1 MGVEMISARTT
12 RSRRWRWLV
21 GGVATLA
28 TVLAVASCATST
40 PEMSYDK
47 MSDFMT
53 IPCKPL
59 VLERQGKYSEAMEYF
74 QGEMKETEKDKRLAA
89 DFTLGCYMWGRGYLL
104 PDMKTVRIPPS

>member
-1 MGVEMISARTT
+1 MGVEMISARMT

-53 IPCKPL
+53 IPCKP
-59 VLERQGKYSEAMEYF
+59 

-89 DFTLGCYMWGRGYLL
+89 DFTLGCYLQGRGYLL